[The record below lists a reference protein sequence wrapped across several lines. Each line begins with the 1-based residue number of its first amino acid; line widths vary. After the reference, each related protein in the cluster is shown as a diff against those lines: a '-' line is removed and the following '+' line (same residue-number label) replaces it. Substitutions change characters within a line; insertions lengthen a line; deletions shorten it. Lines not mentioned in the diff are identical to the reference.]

1 MALATGITAG
11 IGAAGNLYKAIDG
24 GIKAAKA
31 KKEAEA
37 AKQKLEKNKEQFAK
51 MDTSNPYLNMEN
63 TMEDL
68 TVNQQEADFLKQ
80 QQQQNLSNTLQATRQ
95 AAGGSGIAALAQVMA
110 NQGSEQA
117 QKAAASIGAQ
127 EAANQEA
134 AAKEASSIQGLE
146 REGEVM
152 SRQAEMQKIQG
163 LMGMNAAELAAANA
177 QQQAYRTQAIEGVTG
192 FAQTGADLMT
202 GKFGGVGKKILGQTI
217 TAPAPT
223 RMRAD
228 QYEGVGSPQGG
239 TNGISLTNELH
250 PLNSINKMK
259 LWQRKKQQH

>member
-1 MALATGITAG
+1 
-11 IGAAGNLYKAIDG
+11 
-24 GIKAAKA
+24 
-31 KKEAEA
+31 
-37 AKQKLEKNKEQFAK
+37 
-51 MDTSNPYLNMEN
+51 
-63 TMEDL
+63 
-68 TVNQQEADFLKQ
+68 
-80 QQQQNLSNTLQATRQ
+80 
-95 AAGGSGIAALAQVMA
+95 
-110 NQGSEQA
+110 
-117 QKAAASIGAQ
+117 
-127 EAANQEA
+127 EA